1 MAKVLFGMG
10 VEGGIE
16 DHLPEDLARG
26 VEVGNGATPVFS
38 RRRLSRLS
46 RPFIGPILKAR
57 LVSN

>member
-26 VEVGNGATPVFS
+26 VEVGNGATPSSAEDGF
-38 RRRLSRLS
+38 LA
-46 RPFIGPILKAR
+46 FAAR
-57 LVSN
+57 SQGRS